1 MNFLLRAR
9 WHDYKSRSLYHLTLC
24 KAKAC
29 PAFGRI
35 AGDCD
40 IPVGTRGT
48 PYLQASPV
56 GTAVKRALRE
66 LRDIHPALRL
76 LQYALMPDHLHI
88 ALHVESELDEIL
100 GRKIAAFKVRVND
113 YALTD
118 GVFGRGFNDQIILAD
133 RSLDAVYRYIRE
145 NPMRL
150 ALRFRH
156 PEFFSRRD
164 CQAIAGHPYQAYGN
178 ISLLCNPFKSQV
190 VVHRADSA
198 DTRRKN
204 HDRWLY
210 TAANGGVLVSPF
222 ISPAEAEIRREAEL
236 SDAKIILITN
246 EPLRDREKP
255 SGRNF
260 ERCAAGKLLI
270 LAPLDDDFPRGFSRE
285 CCLAMN
291 RRAAEI
297 ADTTLPADAL
307 RR

>member
-29 PAFGRI
+29 APFGCI
-35 AGDCD
+35 AGAW
-40 IPVGTRGT
+40 VSR
-48 PYLQASPV
+48 
-56 GTAVKRALRE
+56 
-66 LRDIHPALRL
+66 HPPGLRL

-118 GVFGRGFNDQIILAD
+118 GVFERGFNDQIILAD

-164 CQAIAGHPYQAYGN
+164 CLTIAGRPYQTYGTAWPAT
-178 ISLLCNPFKSQV
+178 SS
-190 VVHRADSA
+190 RA
-198 DTRRKN
+198 
-204 HDRWLY
+204 RW
-210 TAANGGVLVSPF
+210 
-222 ISPAEAEIRREAEL
+222 
-236 SDAKIILITN
+236 
-246 EPLRDREKP
+246 
-255 SGRNF
+255 
-260 ERCAAGKLLI
+260 
-270 LAPLDDDFPRGFSRE
+270 
-285 CCLAMN
+285 
-291 RRAAEI
+291 
-297 ADTTLPADAL
+297 
-307 RR
+307 